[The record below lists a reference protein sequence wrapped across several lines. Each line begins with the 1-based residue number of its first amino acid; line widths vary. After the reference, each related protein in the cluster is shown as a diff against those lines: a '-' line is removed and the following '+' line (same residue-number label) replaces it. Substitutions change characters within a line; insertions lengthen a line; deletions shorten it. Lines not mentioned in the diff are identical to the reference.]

1 MALFLQVSSSLAP
14 MQYTD
19 VCRIA
24 QLPNRGWLL
33 DFGRE
38 VFFPRHTCSVERTE
52 YLMGFILLDYIYL
65 HMLLLCYI
73 AIYLYNY
80 IVIALFIYCVV
91 CFSIACLQHGGITFF
106 ISIFYFCSLLRPL
119 FFMIVVA
126 VSLYHLAF
134 YRAKVWRFCQIPKT
148 RRCLILLK
156 LFRNAFHKCCTFGFS
171 KKLSTELFG
180 VLTPRNHHL
189 LMHVKRLYDDEMTE

>member
-1 MALFLQVSSSLAP
+1 MALFLLVSSSLAP
-14 MQYTD
+14 IQYTG
-19 VCRIA
+19 VCCIA

-33 DFGRE
+33 GFGRE
-38 VFFPRHTCSVERTE
+38 VFFPRHKCSLERTE
-52 YLMGFILLDYIYL
+52 YLMGLSCLIISIYMYYYCVIQLYTYISILLL
-65 HMLLLCYI
+65 HCLS
-73 AIYLYNY
+73 
-80 IVIALFIYCVV
+80 IVFFVYS
-91 CFSIACLQHGGITFF
+91 SIACLKHGSIAFF

-119 FFMIVVA
+119 FLLLWLP
-126 VSLYHLAF
+126 SLNHLAF
-134 YRAKVWRFCQIPKT
+134 YGAKVWRFCQIPNT

-171 KKLSTELFG
+171 KKPSTELFG